1 MRARNKQGGRMK
13 KDMKK
18 IIEEKKLQVKKAIS
32 KVKPHPF
39 GHGFL
44 WAYVDNKKTCIG
56 MVCADNF
63 DEVRRLAETVEGVK
77 DAWINID

>member
-1 MRARNKQGGRMK
+1 MK

-44 WAYVDNKKTCIG
+44 WAYIDNKKTCIG

-63 DEVRRLAETVEGVK
+63 DEVRRLAETVEGVT
-77 DAWINID
+77 DTWINID